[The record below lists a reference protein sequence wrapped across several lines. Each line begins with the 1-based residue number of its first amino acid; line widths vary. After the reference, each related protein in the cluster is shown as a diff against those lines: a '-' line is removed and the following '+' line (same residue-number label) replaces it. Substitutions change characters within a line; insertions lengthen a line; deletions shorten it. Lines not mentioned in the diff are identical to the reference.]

1 MYPFEE
7 KDVDT
12 CPRRRLSEADNRPE
26 NRFRVPVR
34 LLTVGR
40 DGIVVWRGV
49 EDSNPRTVSGR
60 LCSTQV
66 QSASLPTPL
75 DYRIALFMTWRKIV
89 R

>member
-12 CPRRRLSEADNRPE
+12 CPRRRLSEADNHPE
-26 NRFRVPVR
+26 NRLRVPVR

-40 DGIVVWRGV
+40 DGIVVWRDV

-75 DYRIALFMTWRKIV
+75 DYWIVLLMIWRKII